1 MFGCFLTSFS
11 SRLNFLSFG
20 KYMLIFI
27 VCGIITYVCGKYN
40 GLVFLYKCSYG
51 NNPLLCL
58 CGGAGTGLVFIV
70 SVLLSK
76 LFDNIDISSVGGGT
90 MVILGLHPIIIV
102 ILNNMY
108 RISGVLLY
116 VGAFLVLLM
125 FIPINLLV
133 KEYLPV
139 LYGVYRITCA

>member
-1 MFGCFLTSFS
+1 MFAVSIMDLFS
-11 SRLNFLSFG
+11 YINVL
-20 KYMLIFI
+20 M
-27 VCGIITYVCGKYN
+27 VIIHYCAYV
-40 GLVFLYKCSYG
+40 
-51 NNPLLCL
+51 
-58 CGGAGTGLVFIV
+58 GGAGTGLVFIV

-76 LFDNIDISSVGGGT
+76 LFDKILLTVLF
-90 MVILGLHPIIIV
+90 MLPKVLLGLHPIIIV

>member
-1 MFGCFLTSFS
+1 
-11 SRLNFLSFG
+11 
-20 KYMLIFI
+20 
-27 VCGIITYVCGKYN
+27 
-40 GLVFLYKCSYG
+40 
-51 NNPLLCL
+51 
-58 CGGAGTGLVFIV
+58 
-70 SVLLSK
+70 
-76 LFDNIDISSVGGGT
+76 
-90 MVILGLHPIIIV
+90 
-102 ILNNMY
+102 MY

>member
-11 SRLNFLSFG
+11 SRLNFLS
-20 KYMLIFI
+20 YINVLM
-27 VCGIITYVCGKYN
+27 VIIHYCAYV
-40 GLVFLYKCSYG
+40 
-51 NNPLLCL
+51 
-58 CGGAGTGLVFIV
+58 GGAGTGLVFIV

-76 LFDNIDISSVGGGT
+76 LFDNIDISSLGGGT

>member
-1 MFGCFLTSFS
+1 MFAVSIMDLFS
-11 SRLNFLSFG
+11 YINVL
-20 KYMLIFI
+20 M
-27 VCGIITYVCGKYN
+27 VIIHYCAYV
-40 GLVFLYKCSYG
+40 
-51 NNPLLCL
+51 
-58 CGGAGTGLVFIV
+58 GGAG

-76 LFDNIDISSVGGGT
+76 LFDNIDISSLGGGT

>member
-1 MFGCFLTSFS
+1 MCAVSI
-11 SRLNFLSFG
+11 
-20 KYMLIFI
+20 MDLISYI
-27 VCGIITYVCGKYN
+27 HVLMVIIHYCAYV
-40 GLVFLYKCSYG
+40 
-51 NNPLLCL
+51 
-58 CGGAGTGLVFIV
+58 GGAGTGLVFIV

-76 LFDNIDISSVGGGT
+76 LFDNIDISSLGGGT